1 MNNCANNLKVQSNKL
16 YNNKYMIT
24 SRQTATTET
33 FAFIV
38 VLVFKLLGRKIL
50 LLKIKDNR
58 KC

>member
-1 MNNCANNLKVQSNKL
+1 
-16 YNNKYMIT
+16 MIT

-33 FAFIV
+33 FAFII
-38 VLVFKLLGRKIL
+38 VLVFKLLGRKVL